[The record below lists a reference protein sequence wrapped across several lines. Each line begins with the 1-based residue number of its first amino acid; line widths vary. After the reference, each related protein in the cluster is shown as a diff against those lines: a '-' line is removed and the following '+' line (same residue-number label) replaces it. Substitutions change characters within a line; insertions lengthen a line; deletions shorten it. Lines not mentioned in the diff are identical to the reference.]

1 MGLEVV
7 AGDVLAKGK
16 EEANRILQ
24 EGTDE
29 ANATIS
35 EAEQMAHRL
44 LAERREQTAE
54 QIERRRRREI
64 SSTHLDVKRS
74 ILNTQKEIL
83 DAIYD
88 KATDTLS
95 TLRESERENII
106 ERLLAS
112 QTEFKRVFSN
122 KQDEPIVRRLTPLEY
137 GGNITCAGGIL
148 LENEDGSVMRDLTF
162 DSLLDSMRETSIKR
176 VSEILFE

>member
-7 AGDVLAKGK
+7 MGDVLAKGK

-29 ANATIS
+29 ANATTS
-35 EAEQMAHRL
+35 EAEQMARQL
-44 LAERREQTAE
+44 LAERREQIAE

-64 SSTHLDVKRS
+64 SSTHLDVKRK
-74 ILNTQKEIL
+74 ILNTQKETL
-83 DAIYD
+83 DDIYD
-88 KATDTLS
+88 RAKDTLS
-95 TLRESERENII
+95 TLRESERESII
-106 ERLLAS
+106 ERLLES

-122 KQDEPIVRRLTPLEY
+122 KQDEPIVRRLTLLEY

-148 LENEDGSVMRDLTF
+148 FENEDGSVMRDLTF